1 MVLVRVATW
10 YLIGVTDLLCAVS
23 AEVRSTVDWRGA
35 MPDGQ
40 TNRVGVMA

>member
-1 MVLVRVATW
+1 MVFVRVATW
-10 YLIGVTDLLCAVS
+10 HLIGVSHLLCAVS

-40 TNRVGVMA
+40 TNRVGAMA